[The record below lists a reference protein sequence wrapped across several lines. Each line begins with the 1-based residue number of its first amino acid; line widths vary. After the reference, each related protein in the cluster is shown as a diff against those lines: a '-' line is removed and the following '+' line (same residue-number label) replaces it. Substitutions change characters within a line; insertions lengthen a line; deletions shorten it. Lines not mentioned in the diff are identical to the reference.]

1 MTVQSLRRRAPKR
14 GDIIEINFSPSAGR
28 EMKER
33 HPALV
38 ISASAYNSSIRF
50 VTVLEI
56 TTVGR
61 TARDNGFAINLMLV
75 PTRTKGV
82 IVCDKLR
89 SLDLDAREWRII
101 EPCPNDV
108 LQEAVAIA
116 CQVIG
121 VELS

>member
-1 MTVQSLRRRAPKR
+1 
-14 GDIIEINFSPSAGR
+14 
-28 EMKER
+28 
-33 HPALV
+33 
-38 ISASAYNSSIRF
+38 
-50 VTVLEI
+50 
-56 TTVGR
+56 
-61 TARDNGFAINLMLV
+61 MLV

-101 EPCPNDV
+101 EPCPDDV

-121 VELS
+121 VEVS